1 MISKHLKE
9 RGDWKK
15 SRLKAVTDFPEK
27 QGASVVTQRGRKTGA
42 SHRTRIITMRAEMA
56 KVEERQFQAD
66 TKKLLDL
73 MIHSLYTNK
82 EIFLR
87 ELISNASDA
96 LERLRF
102 EALIDPTLLGE
113 NDKYEIRL
121 ETDKEA
127 RTLSISDTGI
137 GMSRDEVMA
146 NIGTIAKSGTDELR
160 KGLESASTAQMAAD
174 LIGRFGVGFYSSF
187 MVAEKV
193 VLTTRKVGE
202 TTATRWE
209 STADGAYLISEAEH
223 DRRGT
228 TVTLYLKPANPEIG
242 IEDFTDQWALSRI
255 VRKYSDFVTYP
266 IIGKYIRE
274 ETGNDG
280 EPVKESN
287 PAIVIEDKILNSMK
301 PIWGR
306 PQAEVSE
313 SEYADFYR
321 HISNDWT
328 PPFKILPL
336 KAEGTIEYQALLFIP
351 AQASYDLFY
360 HSHLGGLLLYA
371 KRVMVMENCAE
382 LLPGYLRF
390 VKGVVDSDDL
400 PLNISRQTLQQDQ
413 HITQIRKWLT
423 KKVLDALAELF
434 EKDYDN
440 YLKFWRQFGRALKE
454 GVSSDYE
461 NKERI
466 LSLLLFQSSADAEKL
481 TTLKGYV
488 ERMKDCQ
495 DEIYYMTG
503 ESRDVVENSPHLEAF
518 KEREYEVLYLI
529 EPVDELVVQSLWDY
543 EGKKLKSAGKGELK
557 LGDNQEEKG
566 KAQAELK
573 KKEEE
578 AADLFAAMQKAM
590 DEHVKQ
596 VRLSNRLVASPACL
610 VGTEM
615 DYSPQMERLLQ
626 KGKGG
631 GPKQRRILELNPSH
645 EFFIKLQERF
655 RQNKD
660 DKVIGEYAELLLG
673 YALLAEGSVIPEP
686 IKFNRLMVE
695 LMLKTL

>member
-1 MISKHLKE
+1 MIAKMKE
-9 RGDWKK
+9 Y
-15 SRLKAVTDFPEK
+15 
-27 QGASVVTQRGRKTGA
+27 
-42 SHRTRIITMRAEMA
+42 
-56 KVEERQFQAD
+56 QFQAE

-96 LERLRF
+96 LDRLRF
-102 EALIDPTLLGE
+102 EALTDPTLLE
-113 NDKYEIRL
+113 ESEKYEIRL

-146 NIGTIAKSGTDELR
+146 NIGTIARSGTDELR
-160 KGLESASTAQMAAD
+160 KGLEAAPTAQMAAD

-187 MVAEKV
+187 MVADKV
-193 VLTTRKVGE
+193 VLTTRKAGE
-202 TTATRWE
+202 SAATRWE
-209 STADGAYLISEAEH
+209 STADGTYLLSEAEL

-228 TVTLYLKPANPEIG
+228 TVTLYLKPADPEIG
-242 IEDFTDQWALSRI
+242 IEDFTDQWALSRV

-274 ETGNDG
+274 ETGKDG
-280 EPVKESN
+280 GLAQEPA
-287 PAIVIEDKILNSMK
+287 PTIVIEDKILNSMK
-301 PIWGR
+301 PIWSR

-321 HISNDWT
+321 HLSNDWT
-328 PPFKILPL
+328 PPFKTVPL

-351 AQASYDLFY
+351 AQAPYDLFY
-360 HSHLGGLLLYA
+360 HGYQGGLRLYA
-371 KRVMVMENCAE
+371 KRVMVMENCE
-382 LLPGYLRF
+382 DLLPRYLRF
-390 VKGVVDSDDL
+390 IKGVVDSADL
-400 PLNISRQTLQQDQ
+400 PLNISRQTLQQDR

-423 KKVLDALAELF
+423 KKVLDLLAELF

-440 YLKFWRQFGRALKE
+440 YLKFWGQFGRALKE

-461 NKERI
+461 NKDRI

-488 ERMKDCQ
+488 ERMKEGQ
-495 DEIYYMTG
+495 DDIYYMTG
-503 ESRDVVENSPHLEAF
+503 ESRGRVENSPHLEAF
-518 KEREYEVLYLI
+518 KEKGYEVLYLT
-529 EPVDELVVQSLWDY
+529 EPVDELLAQSLWDY
-543 EGKKLKSAGKGELK
+543 EGKKLKSAGKGALN
-557 LGDNQEEKG
+557 LGASQEEKE
-566 KAQAELK
+566 KAQAEMK
-573 KKEEE
+573 MKEEE
-578 AADLFAAMQKAM
+578 SAELFAAMQKAL

-596 VRLSNRLVASPACL
+596 VRLSNRLVSSPTCL

-615 DYSPQMERLLQ
+615 DYSPQMERLLE

-631 GPKQRRILELNPSH
+631 GPKQKRILELNPNH
-645 EFFIKLQERF
+645 EIFVKLQERVQ
-655 RQNKD
+655 QNKED
-660 DKVIGEYAELLLG
+660 GAIEEYAELLMG
-673 YALLAEGSVIPEP
+673 HALLAEGSEIPEP
-686 IKFNRLMVE
+686 AKFNRLVVD

>member
-1 MISKHLKE
+1 
-9 RGDWKK
+9 
-15 SRLKAVTDFPEK
+15 
-27 QGASVVTQRGRKTGA
+27 
-42 SHRTRIITMRAEMA
+42 
-56 KVEERQFQAD
+56 
-66 TKKLLDL
+66 

-96 LERLRF
+96 LDRLRF
-102 EALIDPTLLGE
+102 EALTDPTLLEE

-127 RTLSISDTGI
+127 RTLSVSDTGI
-137 GMSRDEVMA
+137 GMSRDDVIA
-146 NIGTIAKSGTDELR
+146 NIGTIARSGTDELR
-160 KGLESASTAQMAAD
+160 KGLEAAPTAQMAAE

-187 MVAEKV
+187 MVADKV
-193 VLTTRKVGE
+193 ALTTRKAGE
-202 TTATRWE
+202 STATRWE
-209 STADGAYLISEAEH
+209 STADGTYLISEAER
-223 DRRGT
+223 DQRGT
-228 TVTLYLKPANPEIG
+228 TVTLYLKPSDSEIG

-274 ETGNDG
+274 EAGNDG
-280 EPVKESN
+280 GLAQESG
-287 PAIVIEDKILNSMK
+287 PTIVIEDKILNTMK
-301 PIWGR
+301 PIWSR

-328 PPFKILPL
+328 QPFKTVAL

-351 AQASYDLFY
+351 AQAPHDLFY
-360 HSHLGGLLLYA
+360 HGYQGGLRLYA

-390 VKGVVDSDDL
+390 VKGVVDSADL
-400 PLNISRQTLQQDQ
+400 PLNISRQTLQQDR
-413 HITQIRKWLT
+413 HLTQIRKWLT
-423 KKVLDALAELF
+423 KKILDLLAELF
-434 EKDYDN
+434 EKDHDN
-440 YLKFWRQFGRALKE
+440 YMKFWGQFGRALKE
-454 GVSSDYE
+454 GASSDYE

-466 LSLLLFQSSADAEKL
+466 LSLLLFQSSADPEKL
-481 TTLKGYV
+481 TTLKAYG
-488 ERMKDCQ
+488 ERMKEGQ
-495 DEIYYMTG
+495 EEIYYLTG
-503 ESRDVVENSPHLEAF
+503 ESRSVVENSPHLEAF
-518 KEREYEVLYLI
+518 KDRGYEVLYLT
-529 EPVDELVVQSLWDY
+529 EPVDELLVQSLWDY
-543 EGKKLKSAGKGELK
+543 EGKKLKSAGKGTLK
-557 LGDNQEEKG
+557 LGDNQEEKE
-566 KAQAELK
+566 KAQEELK

-578 AADLFAAMQKAM
+578 AAELFAAMQTAL
-590 DEHVKQ
+590 DDHVKQ

-631 GPKQRRILELNPSH
+631 GPKQRRILELNPGH
-645 EFFIKLQERF
+645 EIFVKLQERF
-655 RQNKD
+655 QQNKED
-660 DKVIGEYAELLLG
+660 NAIGKYAELLLG
-673 YALLAEGSVIPEP
+673 HALLAEGSEIPEP
-686 IKFNRLMVE
+686 AKFNQLVVE

>member
-1 MISKHLKE
+1 
-9 RGDWKK
+9 
-15 SRLKAVTDFPEK
+15 
-27 QGASVVTQRGRKTGA
+27 
-42 SHRTRIITMRAEMA
+42 MRAETA
-56 KVEERQFQAD
+56 KIKEYQFQAE
-66 TKKLLDL
+66 TKKLLDI

-96 LERLRF
+96 LDRLRF
-102 EALIDPTLLGE
+102 ESLTNPTLLEE

-160 KGLESASTAQMAAD
+160 KGLEAAPTAQMAAD

-187 MVAEKV
+187 MVADKV
-193 VLTTRKVGE
+193 VLTTRKAGE

-209 STADGAYLISEAEH
+209 SVADGTYILSEAER

-228 TVTLYLKPANPEIG
+228 TVTLYLKQADPEVG
-242 IEDFTDQWALSRI
+242 IEDFTDQWALSRV

-266 IIGKYIRE
+266 IIGKYMRE
-274 ETGNDG
+274 ETGSDG
-280 EPVKESN
+280 GLVKE
-287 PAIVIEDKILNSMK
+287 PEPTIIIEDKILNSMK
-301 PIWGR
+301 PIWSR
-306 PQAEVSE
+306 PQSEVSE

-328 PPFKILPL
+328 PPFRTVPL
-336 KAEGTIEYQALLFIP
+336 KAEGMIEYQSLLFIP
-351 AQASYDLFY
+351 AQSPYDLFY
-360 HSHLGGLLLYA
+360 HGYQGGLRLYA

-382 LLPGYLRF
+382 LLPAYMRF
-390 VKGVVDSDDL
+390 IKGVVDSADL
-400 PLNISRQTLQQDQ
+400 PLNISRQTLQQDR

-423 KKVLDALAELF
+423 KKVLDVLAELF

-440 YLKFWRQFGRALKE
+440 YLKFWGQFGRALKE

-481 TTLKGYV
+481 TTLKAYV
-488 ERMKDCQ
+488 ERMKEGQ
-495 DEIYYMTG
+495 DEIYYLTG
-503 ESRDVVENSPHLEAF
+503 ESRGVVENSPHLEAF
-518 KEREYEVLYLI
+518 KEKGYEVMYLT
-529 EPVDELVVQSLWDY
+529 EPVDELLTQSLWDY
-543 EGKKLKSAGKGELK
+543 EGKKLKSVGKGALK
-557 LGDNQEEKG
+557 LGDNQEEKE

-578 AADLFAAMQKAM
+578 AADLFAAMQKAL

-596 VRLSNRLVASPACL
+596 VRLSNRLVTSPACL
-610 VGTEM
+610 VGSEM

-631 GPKQRRILELNPSH
+631 GPKQRRILELNSNH
-645 EFFIKLQERF
+645 EIFIKLQERF
-655 RQNKD
+655 QQNKND
-660 DKVIGEYAELLLG
+660 QAIVEYAELLLG
-673 YALLAEGSVIPEP
+673 YALLAEGSEIPEP
-686 IKFNRLMVE
+686 AKFNRLVVG
-695 LMLKTL
+695 LIHKTV